1 MNKLKRILCAMLCV
15 CMISIPMAIPT
26 TVSAEDSI
34 SDLEQQLQQLEQEN
48 QKYQKILDDTKSDIA
63 EKEEYKSAL
72 VSKVQ
77 VLDEKIA
84 VTREKISSLNDDIKE
99 KQDAYDKGLSEVED
113 QFDALANRLRILYM
127 SGNATDLEIIF
138 GAKDFSDLIDKMELV
153 KSLANSDKELIS
165 EIQTKLDELSTK
177 KKSLEADKKD
187 LETQQASLKSDQD
200 EFNKLISD
208 NNDELLIVKKV
219 EDENKEES
227 TKNIYLT
234 QRAEILSK
242 QEERVKEDLNTQ
254 EQTIK
259 SEENISTDNTN
270 IEALKQEDIKDKVIE
285 NKVIENKVI
294 ENIDE
299 QRVENKLA
307 TEQKHEEPVQ
317 EIKDNDH
324 KDETILLE
332 PKTTLE
338 TKTLE
343 DVKTD
348 ENSEEVN
355 HEVSNI
361 DDFFDRFEKKVYS
374 NIDRNFDKTT
384 FKRGDFVNI
393 RVTILKDGSYEQLT
407 FLNGNSDYF
416 NKVKPQIEEIFPL
429 KIEENLKS
437 HFPRYYRMKIDF

>member
-1 MNKLKRILCAMLCV
+1 MKRRTKNFVEDILIIIGVLFILYLIYFFVFSKDNDLSFETATKETKVEMETKDSKVFVSENGFLSQIYEDIKNKLFA
-15 CMISIPMAIPT
+15 
-26 TVSAEDSI
+26 
-34 SDLEQQLQQLEQEN
+34 
-48 QKYQKILDDTKSDIA
+48 
-63 EKEEYKSAL
+63 
-72 VSKVQ
+72 
-77 VLDEKIA
+77 
-84 VTREKISSLNDDIKE
+84 
-99 KQDAYDKGLSEVED
+99 
-113 QFDALANRLRILYM
+113 
-127 SGNATDLEIIF
+127 
-138 GAKDFSDLIDKMELV
+138 
-153 KSLANSDKELIS
+153 
-165 EIQTKLDELSTK
+165 
-177 KKSLEADKKD
+177 
-187 LETQQASLKSDQD
+187 
-200 EFNKLISD
+200 D
-208 NNDELLIVKKV
+208 NNELLTIKKV
-219 EDENKEES
+219 EEENKEDN
-227 TKNIYLT
+227 TKNIYLS

-254 EQTIK
+254 QEQTTK
-259 SEENISTDNTN
+259 NEENISTENRN
-270 IEALKQEDIKDKVIE
+270 IEALKQEEIKDKVVE
-285 NKVIENKVI
+285 NVV
-294 ENIDE
+294 E

-307 TEQKHEEPVQ
+307 TEQKNEEPVQ
-317 EIKDNDH
+317 QIKDNDH

-348 ENSEEVN
+348 ENSEEAH

-384 FKRGDFVNI
+384 FKRGEFVNI

-407 FLNGNSDYF
+407 FLNGNNDYF

>member
-1 MNKLKRILCAMLCV
+1 MKRRTKNFVEDILIIIGVLFILYLIYFFVFSKDNDLSLETATKETKVEVETKDSKLFVSENGFLSKIYEDIKNKL
-15 CMISIPMAIPT
+15 
-26 TVSAEDSI
+26 
-34 SDLEQQLQQLEQEN
+34 
-48 QKYQKILDDTKSDIA
+48 
-63 EKEEYKSAL
+63 
-72 VSKVQ
+72 
-77 VLDEKIA
+77 
-84 VTREKISSLNDDIKE
+84 
-99 KQDAYDKGLSEVED
+99 
-113 QFDALANRLRILYM
+113 F
-127 SGNATDLEIIF
+127 
-138 GAKDFSDLIDKMELV
+138 
-153 KSLANSDKELIS
+153 
-165 EIQTKLDELSTK
+165 
-177 KKSLEADKKD
+177 
-187 LETQQASLKSDQD
+187 
-200 EFNKLISD
+200 SD

-270 IEALKQEDIKDKVIE
+270 IEALKQEDIKDKVVE
-285 NKVIENKVI
+285 NKVV

-307 TEQKHEEPVQ
+307 TEQKHEEPVEQ
-317 EIKDNDH
+317 IKVNEH

-348 ENSEEVN
+348 ENSEEVH

-384 FKRGDFVNI
+384 FKRGEFVNI

-437 HFPRYYRMKIDF
+437 HFPRYYRMKIAF

>member
-1 MNKLKRILCAMLCV
+1 MKRRTKNFVEDILIIIGVLFILYLIYFFVFSKDNDLSFETATKESKVEVETKDSKVFVSENGFLSQIYEDIKNKLFA
-15 CMISIPMAIPT
+15 
-26 TVSAEDSI
+26 
-34 SDLEQQLQQLEQEN
+34 
-48 QKYQKILDDTKSDIA
+48 
-63 EKEEYKSAL
+63 
-72 VSKVQ
+72 
-77 VLDEKIA
+77 
-84 VTREKISSLNDDIKE
+84 
-99 KQDAYDKGLSEVED
+99 
-113 QFDALANRLRILYM
+113 
-127 SGNATDLEIIF
+127 
-138 GAKDFSDLIDKMELV
+138 
-153 KSLANSDKELIS
+153 
-165 EIQTKLDELSTK
+165 
-177 KKSLEADKKD
+177 
-187 LETQQASLKSDQD
+187 
-200 EFNKLISD
+200 D
-208 NNDELLIVKKV
+208 NNDELLTIKKV
-219 EDENKEES
+219 EEENKEDN
-227 TKNIYLT
+227 TKNIYLS

-254 EQTIK
+254 QEQTTK
-259 SEENISTDNTN
+259 NEENISTENRN
-270 IEALKQEDIKDKVIE
+270 IEALKQEEIKDKVVE
-285 NKVIENKVI
+285 NVV
-294 ENIDE
+294 E

-307 TEQKHEEPVQ
+307 TEQKNEEPVQ
-317 EIKDNDH
+317 QIKDNDH

-348 ENSEEVN
+348 ENSEEAH

-361 DDFFDRFEKKVYS
+361 DDFFDKFEKKVYS

-384 FKRGDFVNI
+384 FKRGEFVNI

>member
-1 MNKLKRILCAMLCV
+1 MKRRTKNFVEDILIIIGVLFILYLIYFFVFSKDNDLSFETATKETKVEIETKDSKLFVSENGFLSKIYEDIKNKL
-15 CMISIPMAIPT
+15 
-26 TVSAEDSI
+26 
-34 SDLEQQLQQLEQEN
+34 
-48 QKYQKILDDTKSDIA
+48 
-63 EKEEYKSAL
+63 
-72 VSKVQ
+72 
-77 VLDEKIA
+77 
-84 VTREKISSLNDDIKE
+84 
-99 KQDAYDKGLSEVED
+99 
-113 QFDALANRLRILYM
+113 F
-127 SGNATDLEIIF
+127 
-138 GAKDFSDLIDKMELV
+138 
-153 KSLANSDKELIS
+153 
-165 EIQTKLDELSTK
+165 
-177 KKSLEADKKD
+177 
-187 LETQQASLKSDQD
+187 
-200 EFNKLISD
+200 SD

-270 IEALKQEDIKDKVIE
+270 IEALKQEDIKDKVVE
-285 NKVIENKVI
+285 NKVV

-307 TEQKHEEPVQ
+307 TEQKHEEPVEQ
-317 EIKDNDH
+317 IKDNDH

-348 ENSEEVN
+348 ENSEEVH

-384 FKRGDFVNI
+384 FKRGEFVNI

>member
-1 MNKLKRILCAMLCV
+1 MKRRTKNFVEDILIIIGVLFILYLIYFFVFSKDNDLSFETATKETKVEIETKDSKLFVSENGFLSKIYEDIKNKL
-15 CMISIPMAIPT
+15 
-26 TVSAEDSI
+26 
-34 SDLEQQLQQLEQEN
+34 
-48 QKYQKILDDTKSDIA
+48 
-63 EKEEYKSAL
+63 
-72 VSKVQ
+72 
-77 VLDEKIA
+77 
-84 VTREKISSLNDDIKE
+84 
-99 KQDAYDKGLSEVED
+99 
-113 QFDALANRLRILYM
+113 F
-127 SGNATDLEIIF
+127 
-138 GAKDFSDLIDKMELV
+138 
-153 KSLANSDKELIS
+153 
-165 EIQTKLDELSTK
+165 
-177 KKSLEADKKD
+177 
-187 LETQQASLKSDQD
+187 
-200 EFNKLISD
+200 SD

-242 QEERVKEDLNTQ
+242 QEERVKEDLNAQQ
-254 EQTIK
+254 EQTTK
-259 SEENISTDNTN
+259 NEENISTENRN
-270 IEALKQEDIKDKVIE
+270 IEALKQEEIKDKVVE
-285 NKVIENKVI
+285 NKVV

-299 QRVENKLA
+299 QRVENKFA
-307 TEQKHEEPVQ
+307 TEQKHEESVDQ
-317 EIKDNDH
+317 IKDNDH

-348 ENSEEVN
+348 ENSEEVH
-355 HEVSNI
+355 HETSNI

-384 FKRGDFVNI
+384 FKRGEFVNI

-437 HFPRYYRMKIDF
+437 HFPRYYRMKIAF

>member
-1 MNKLKRILCAMLCV
+1 MKRRTKNFVEDILIIIGVLFILYLIYFFVFSKDNDLSFETATKESKVEMETKDSKVFVSENGFLSQIYEDIKNKLFA
-15 CMISIPMAIPT
+15 
-26 TVSAEDSI
+26 
-34 SDLEQQLQQLEQEN
+34 
-48 QKYQKILDDTKSDIA
+48 
-63 EKEEYKSAL
+63 
-72 VSKVQ
+72 
-77 VLDEKIA
+77 
-84 VTREKISSLNDDIKE
+84 
-99 KQDAYDKGLSEVED
+99 
-113 QFDALANRLRILYM
+113 
-127 SGNATDLEIIF
+127 
-138 GAKDFSDLIDKMELV
+138 
-153 KSLANSDKELIS
+153 
-165 EIQTKLDELSTK
+165 
-177 KKSLEADKKD
+177 
-187 LETQQASLKSDQD
+187 
-200 EFNKLISD
+200 D
-208 NNDELLIVKKV
+208 NNELLTIKKV
-219 EDENKEES
+219 EEENKEDN
-227 TKNIYLT
+227 TKNIYLS

-254 EQTIK
+254 QEQTTK
-259 SEENISTDNTN
+259 NEENISTENRN
-270 IEALKQEDIKDKVIE
+270 IEALKQEEIKDKVVE
-285 NKVIENKVI
+285 NVV
-294 ENIDE
+294 E

-307 TEQKHEEPVQ
+307 TEQKNEEPVQ
-317 EIKDNDH
+317 QIKDNDH

-348 ENSEEVN
+348 ENSEEAH

-384 FKRGDFVNI
+384 FKRGEFVNI

>member
-1 MNKLKRILCAMLCV
+1 MKRRTKNFVEDILIVIGVFFILYLIYFFVFSKDNDLSFETATKETKVEVETKDSKLFVSENGFLSQIYEDIKNKLFA
-15 CMISIPMAIPT
+15 
-26 TVSAEDSI
+26 
-34 SDLEQQLQQLEQEN
+34 
-48 QKYQKILDDTKSDIA
+48 
-63 EKEEYKSAL
+63 
-72 VSKVQ
+72 
-77 VLDEKIA
+77 
-84 VTREKISSLNDDIKE
+84 
-99 KQDAYDKGLSEVED
+99 
-113 QFDALANRLRILYM
+113 
-127 SGNATDLEIIF
+127 
-138 GAKDFSDLIDKMELV
+138 
-153 KSLANSDKELIS
+153 
-165 EIQTKLDELSTK
+165 
-177 KKSLEADKKD
+177 
-187 LETQQASLKSDQD
+187 
-200 EFNKLISD
+200 D
-208 NNDELLIVKKV
+208 NNDELLTIKKV
-219 EDENKEES
+219 EDENKEDN
-227 TKNIYLT
+227 TKNIYLS

-270 IEALKQEDIKDKVIE
+270 IEALKQEDIKDKVVE
-285 NKVIENKVI
+285 NKVV

-348 ENSEEVN
+348 ENSEEVH

-384 FKRGDFVNI
+384 FKRGEFVNI

>member
-1 MNKLKRILCAMLCV
+1 MKRRTKNFVEDILIIIGVLFILYLIYFFVFSKDNDLSFETATKETKVEIEAKDSKVFVSENGFLSQIYEDIKNKLFA
-15 CMISIPMAIPT
+15 
-26 TVSAEDSI
+26 
-34 SDLEQQLQQLEQEN
+34 
-48 QKYQKILDDTKSDIA
+48 
-63 EKEEYKSAL
+63 
-72 VSKVQ
+72 
-77 VLDEKIA
+77 
-84 VTREKISSLNDDIKE
+84 
-99 KQDAYDKGLSEVED
+99 
-113 QFDALANRLRILYM
+113 
-127 SGNATDLEIIF
+127 
-138 GAKDFSDLIDKMELV
+138 
-153 KSLANSDKELIS
+153 
-165 EIQTKLDELSTK
+165 
-177 KKSLEADKKD
+177 
-187 LETQQASLKSDQD
+187 
-200 EFNKLISD
+200 D
-208 NNDELLIVKKV
+208 NNDELLTIKKV
-219 EDENKEES
+219 EEENKEDN
-227 TKNIYLT
+227 TKNIYLS

-254 EQTIK
+254 QEQTTK
-259 SEENISTDNTN
+259 NEENISTENRN
-270 IEALKQEDIKDKVIE
+270 IEALKQEEIKDKVVE
-285 NKVIENKVI
+285 NVV
-294 ENIDE
+294 E
-299 QRVENKLA
+299 QRVENRLA
-307 TEQKHEEPVQ
+307 TEQKNEEPVQ
-317 EIKDNDH
+317 QIKDNDH

-348 ENSEEVN
+348 ENSEEVH

-384 FKRGDFVNI
+384 FKRGEFVNI

>member
-1 MNKLKRILCAMLCV
+1 MKRRTKNFVEDILIIIGVLFILYLIYFFVFSKDNDLSFETATKETKVEMETKDSKLFVSENGFLSQIYEDIKNKLFA
-15 CMISIPMAIPT
+15 
-26 TVSAEDSI
+26 
-34 SDLEQQLQQLEQEN
+34 
-48 QKYQKILDDTKSDIA
+48 
-63 EKEEYKSAL
+63 
-72 VSKVQ
+72 
-77 VLDEKIA
+77 
-84 VTREKISSLNDDIKE
+84 
-99 KQDAYDKGLSEVED
+99 
-113 QFDALANRLRILYM
+113 
-127 SGNATDLEIIF
+127 
-138 GAKDFSDLIDKMELV
+138 
-153 KSLANSDKELIS
+153 
-165 EIQTKLDELSTK
+165 
-177 KKSLEADKKD
+177 
-187 LETQQASLKSDQD
+187 
-200 EFNKLISD
+200 D
-208 NNDELLIVKKV
+208 NNELLTIKKV
-219 EDENKEES
+219 EEENKEDN
-227 TKNIYLT
+227 TKNIYLS

-254 EQTIK
+254 QEQTTK
-259 SEENISTDNTN
+259 NEENISTENRN
-270 IEALKQEDIKDKVIE
+270 IEALKQEEIKDKVVE
-285 NKVIENKVI
+285 NVV
-294 ENIDE
+294 E

-307 TEQKHEEPVQ
+307 TEQKNEEPVQ
-317 EIKDNDH
+317 QIKDNDH

-348 ENSEEVN
+348 ENIEEAH

-384 FKRGDFVNI
+384 FKRGEFVNI

>member
-1 MNKLKRILCAMLCV
+1 MKRRTKNFVEDILIIIGVLFILYLIYFFVFSKDNDLSFETVTKETKVEVETKDSKVFVSENGFLSQIYEDIKNKL
-15 CMISIPMAIPT
+15 
-26 TVSAEDSI
+26 
-34 SDLEQQLQQLEQEN
+34 
-48 QKYQKILDDTKSDIA
+48 
-63 EKEEYKSAL
+63 
-72 VSKVQ
+72 
-77 VLDEKIA
+77 
-84 VTREKISSLNDDIKE
+84 
-99 KQDAYDKGLSEVED
+99 
-113 QFDALANRLRILYM
+113 
-127 SGNATDLEIIF
+127 F
-138 GAKDFSDLIDKMELV
+138 GD
-153 KSLANSDKELIS
+153 N
-165 EIQTKLDELSTK
+165 
-177 KKSLEADKKD
+177 
-187 LETQQASLKSDQD
+187 
-200 EFNKLISD
+200 
-208 NNDELLIVKKV
+208 NNDELLTIKKV
-219 EDENKEES
+219 EEENKEDN
-227 TKNIYLT
+227 TKNIYLS

-242 QEERVKEDLNTQ
+242 QEERVKEDLTTQQ
-254 EQTIK
+254 EQTTK
-259 SEENISTDNTN
+259 NEENISTENRN
-270 IEALKQEDIKDKVIE
+270 IEALKQEEIKDKVVE
-285 NKVIENKVI
+285 NVV
-294 ENIDE
+294 E

-307 TEQKHEEPVQ
+307 TEQKHEESVDQ
-317 EIKDNDH
+317 IKDNDH

-384 FKRGDFVNI
+384 FKRGEFVNI

>member
-1 MNKLKRILCAMLCV
+1 MKRRTKNFVEDILIIIGVLFILYLIYFFVFSKDNDLSFETATKETKVEMETKDSKVFVSENGFLSQIYEDIKNKLFA
-15 CMISIPMAIPT
+15 
-26 TVSAEDSI
+26 
-34 SDLEQQLQQLEQEN
+34 
-48 QKYQKILDDTKSDIA
+48 
-63 EKEEYKSAL
+63 
-72 VSKVQ
+72 
-77 VLDEKIA
+77 
-84 VTREKISSLNDDIKE
+84 
-99 KQDAYDKGLSEVED
+99 
-113 QFDALANRLRILYM
+113 
-127 SGNATDLEIIF
+127 
-138 GAKDFSDLIDKMELV
+138 
-153 KSLANSDKELIS
+153 
-165 EIQTKLDELSTK
+165 
-177 KKSLEADKKD
+177 
-187 LETQQASLKSDQD
+187 
-200 EFNKLISD
+200 D
-208 NNDELLIVKKV
+208 NNELLTIKKV
-219 EDENKEES
+219 EEENKEDN
-227 TKNIYLT
+227 TKNIYLS

-254 EQTIK
+254 QEQTTK
-259 SEENISTDNTN
+259 NEENISTENRN
-270 IEALKQEDIKDKVIE
+270 IEALKQEEIKDKV
-285 NKVIENKVI
+285 
-294 ENIDE
+294 
-299 QRVENKLA
+299 VENKLA
-307 TEQKHEEPVQ
+307 TEQKNEEPVQ
-317 EIKDNDH
+317 QIKDNDH

-348 ENSEEVN
+348 ENSEEVH

-384 FKRGDFVNI
+384 FKRGEFVNI

>member
-1 MNKLKRILCAMLCV
+1 MKRRTKNFVEDILIIIGVLFILYLIYFFVFSKDNDLSFETVTKETKVEMETKDSKVFVSENGFLSQIYEDIKNKLFA
-15 CMISIPMAIPT
+15 
-26 TVSAEDSI
+26 
-34 SDLEQQLQQLEQEN
+34 
-48 QKYQKILDDTKSDIA
+48 
-63 EKEEYKSAL
+63 
-72 VSKVQ
+72 
-77 VLDEKIA
+77 
-84 VTREKISSLNDDIKE
+84 
-99 KQDAYDKGLSEVED
+99 
-113 QFDALANRLRILYM
+113 
-127 SGNATDLEIIF
+127 
-138 GAKDFSDLIDKMELV
+138 
-153 KSLANSDKELIS
+153 
-165 EIQTKLDELSTK
+165 
-177 KKSLEADKKD
+177 
-187 LETQQASLKSDQD
+187 
-200 EFNKLISD
+200 D
-208 NNDELLIVKKV
+208 NNELLTIKKV
-219 EDENKEES
+219 EEENKEDN
-227 TKNIYLT
+227 TKNIYLS

-242 QEERVKEDLNTQ
+242 QEERVKEDLTTQQ
-254 EQTIK
+254 EQTTK
-259 SEENISTDNTN
+259 NEENISTENRN
-270 IEALKQEDIKDKVIE
+270 IEALKQEEIKDKVVE
-285 NKVIENKVI
+285 NVV
-294 ENIDE
+294 E

-348 ENSEEVN
+348 ENSEEVH

-361 DDFFDRFEKKVYS
+361 DDFFDKFEKKVYS

-384 FKRGDFVNI
+384 FKRGEFVNI

>member
-1 MNKLKRILCAMLCV
+1 MKRRTKNFVEDILIIIGVLFILYLIYFFVFSKDNDLSFETATKESKVEMETKDSKVFVSENGFLSQIYEDIKNKLFA
-15 CMISIPMAIPT
+15 
-26 TVSAEDSI
+26 
-34 SDLEQQLQQLEQEN
+34 
-48 QKYQKILDDTKSDIA
+48 
-63 EKEEYKSAL
+63 
-72 VSKVQ
+72 
-77 VLDEKIA
+77 
-84 VTREKISSLNDDIKE
+84 
-99 KQDAYDKGLSEVED
+99 
-113 QFDALANRLRILYM
+113 
-127 SGNATDLEIIF
+127 
-138 GAKDFSDLIDKMELV
+138 
-153 KSLANSDKELIS
+153 
-165 EIQTKLDELSTK
+165 
-177 KKSLEADKKD
+177 
-187 LETQQASLKSDQD
+187 
-200 EFNKLISD
+200 D
-208 NNDELLIVKKV
+208 NNELLTIKKV
-219 EDENKEES
+219 EEENKEDN
-227 TKNIYLT
+227 TKNIYLS

-242 QEERVKEDLNTQ
+242 QEERVKEDLTTQQ
-254 EQTIK
+254 EQTTK
-259 SEENISTDNTN
+259 NEENISTENRN
-270 IEALKQEDIKDKVIE
+270 IEALKQEEIKDKVVE
-285 NKVIENKVI
+285 NVV
-294 ENIDE
+294 E

-307 TEQKHEEPVQ
+307 TEQKNEEPVQ
-317 EIKDNDH
+317 QIKDNDH

-348 ENSEEVN
+348 ENSEEAH

-384 FKRGDFVNI
+384 FKRGEFVNI

>member
-1 MNKLKRILCAMLCV
+1 MKRRTKNFVEDILIVIGVFFILYLIYFFVFSKDNDLSFETATKETKVEVETKDSKLFVSENGFLSKIYEDIKNKL
-15 CMISIPMAIPT
+15 
-26 TVSAEDSI
+26 
-34 SDLEQQLQQLEQEN
+34 
-48 QKYQKILDDTKSDIA
+48 
-63 EKEEYKSAL
+63 
-72 VSKVQ
+72 
-77 VLDEKIA
+77 
-84 VTREKISSLNDDIKE
+84 
-99 KQDAYDKGLSEVED
+99 
-113 QFDALANRLRILYM
+113 F
-127 SGNATDLEIIF
+127 
-138 GAKDFSDLIDKMELV
+138 
-153 KSLANSDKELIS
+153 
-165 EIQTKLDELSTK
+165 
-177 KKSLEADKKD
+177 
-187 LETQQASLKSDQD
+187 
-200 EFNKLISD
+200 SD

-254 EQTIK
+254 EQSSK
-259 SEENISTDNTN
+259 NEENISTENRN
-270 IEALKQEDIKDKVIE
+270 IEALKQEEIKDKVVE
-285 NKVIENKVI
+285 NVV
-294 ENIDE
+294 E

-307 TEQKHEEPVQ
+307 TEQKHEEPVDQ
-317 EIKDNDH
+317 IKVNEH

-348 ENSEEVN
+348 ENSEEVH

-361 DDFFDRFEKKVYS
+361 DDFFDKFEKKVYS

-384 FKRGDFVNI
+384 FKRGEFVNI

>member
-1 MNKLKRILCAMLCV
+1 MKRRTKNFVEDILIIIGVLFILYLIYFFVFSKDNDLSFETAKKESKVEVETKDSKVFVSENGFLSQIYEDIKNKLFA
-15 CMISIPMAIPT
+15 
-26 TVSAEDSI
+26 
-34 SDLEQQLQQLEQEN
+34 
-48 QKYQKILDDTKSDIA
+48 
-63 EKEEYKSAL
+63 
-72 VSKVQ
+72 
-77 VLDEKIA
+77 
-84 VTREKISSLNDDIKE
+84 
-99 KQDAYDKGLSEVED
+99 
-113 QFDALANRLRILYM
+113 
-127 SGNATDLEIIF
+127 
-138 GAKDFSDLIDKMELV
+138 
-153 KSLANSDKELIS
+153 
-165 EIQTKLDELSTK
+165 
-177 KKSLEADKKD
+177 
-187 LETQQASLKSDQD
+187 
-200 EFNKLISD
+200 D
-208 NNDELLIVKKV
+208 NNELLTIKKV
-219 EDENKEES
+219 EEENKEDN
-227 TKNIYLT
+227 TKNIYLS

-242 QEERVKEDLNTQ
+242 QEERVKEDLTNQQ
-254 EQTIK
+254 EQTTK
-259 SEENISTDNTN
+259 NEENISTENRN
-270 IEALKQEDIKDKVIE
+270 IEALKQEEIKDKVVE
-285 NKVIENKVI
+285 NVV
-294 ENIDE
+294 E

-307 TEQKHEEPVQ
+307 TEQKNEEPVQ
-317 EIKDNDH
+317 QIKDNDH

-348 ENSEEVN
+348 ENSEEAH

-384 FKRGDFVNI
+384 FKRGEFVNI

>member
-1 MNKLKRILCAMLCV
+1 MKRRTKNFVEDILIIIGVFFILYLIYFFVFSKDNDLSLETATKETKVEVETKDSKLFVSENGFLSKIYEDIKNKL
-15 CMISIPMAIPT
+15 
-26 TVSAEDSI
+26 
-34 SDLEQQLQQLEQEN
+34 
-48 QKYQKILDDTKSDIA
+48 
-63 EKEEYKSAL
+63 
-72 VSKVQ
+72 
-77 VLDEKIA
+77 
-84 VTREKISSLNDDIKE
+84 
-99 KQDAYDKGLSEVED
+99 
-113 QFDALANRLRILYM
+113 F
-127 SGNATDLEIIF
+127 
-138 GAKDFSDLIDKMELV
+138 
-153 KSLANSDKELIS
+153 
-165 EIQTKLDELSTK
+165 
-177 KKSLEADKKD
+177 
-187 LETQQASLKSDQD
+187 
-200 EFNKLISD
+200 SD

-270 IEALKQEDIKDKVIE
+270 IEALKQEDIKDKVVE
-285 NKVIENKVI
+285 NKVV

-437 HFPRYYRMKIDF
+437 HFPRYYRMKIAF

>member
-1 MNKLKRILCAMLCV
+1 MKRRTKNFVEDILIIIGVLFILYLIYFFVFSKDNDLSLETATKETKVEIETKDSKLFVSENGFLSKIYEDIKNKL
-15 CMISIPMAIPT
+15 
-26 TVSAEDSI
+26 
-34 SDLEQQLQQLEQEN
+34 
-48 QKYQKILDDTKSDIA
+48 
-63 EKEEYKSAL
+63 
-72 VSKVQ
+72 
-77 VLDEKIA
+77 
-84 VTREKISSLNDDIKE
+84 
-99 KQDAYDKGLSEVED
+99 
-113 QFDALANRLRILYM
+113 F
-127 SGNATDLEIIF
+127 
-138 GAKDFSDLIDKMELV
+138 
-153 KSLANSDKELIS
+153 
-165 EIQTKLDELSTK
+165 
-177 KKSLEADKKD
+177 
-187 LETQQASLKSDQD
+187 
-200 EFNKLISD
+200 SD

-270 IEALKQEDIKDKVIE
+270 IEALKQEDVKDKVVE
-285 NKVIENKVI
+285 NKVV

-307 TEQKHEEPVQ
+307 TEQKHEESVDQ
-317 EIKDNDH
+317 IKDNDH

-384 FKRGDFVNI
+384 FKRGEFVNI

-437 HFPRYYRMKIDF
+437 HFPRYYRMKIEF

>member
-1 MNKLKRILCAMLCV
+1 MKRRTKNFVEDILIIIGVLFILYLIYFFVFSKDNDLSFETATKESKVEMETKDSKVFVSENGFLSQIYEDIKNKLFA
-15 CMISIPMAIPT
+15 
-26 TVSAEDSI
+26 
-34 SDLEQQLQQLEQEN
+34 
-48 QKYQKILDDTKSDIA
+48 
-63 EKEEYKSAL
+63 
-72 VSKVQ
+72 
-77 VLDEKIA
+77 
-84 VTREKISSLNDDIKE
+84 
-99 KQDAYDKGLSEVED
+99 
-113 QFDALANRLRILYM
+113 
-127 SGNATDLEIIF
+127 
-138 GAKDFSDLIDKMELV
+138 
-153 KSLANSDKELIS
+153 
-165 EIQTKLDELSTK
+165 
-177 KKSLEADKKD
+177 
-187 LETQQASLKSDQD
+187 
-200 EFNKLISD
+200 D
-208 NNDELLIVKKV
+208 NNDELLTIKKV
-219 EDENKEES
+219 EEENKEDN
-227 TKNIYLT
+227 TKNIYLS

-254 EQTIK
+254 QEQTTK
-259 SEENISTDNTN
+259 NEENISTENRN
-270 IEALKQEDIKDKVIE
+270 IEALKQEEIKDKVVE
-285 NKVIENKVI
+285 NVV
-294 ENIDE
+294 E

-307 TEQKHEEPVQ
+307 TEQKNEEPVQ
-317 EIKDNDH
+317 QIKDNDH

-348 ENSEEVN
+348 ENSEEAH

-384 FKRGDFVNI
+384 FKRGEFVNI

>member
-1 MNKLKRILCAMLCV
+1 MKRRTKNFVEDILIIIGVLFILYLIYFFVFSKDNDLSFETVTKETKVEMETKDSKVFVSENGFLSQIYEDIKNKLFA
-15 CMISIPMAIPT
+15 
-26 TVSAEDSI
+26 
-34 SDLEQQLQQLEQEN
+34 
-48 QKYQKILDDTKSDIA
+48 
-63 EKEEYKSAL
+63 
-72 VSKVQ
+72 
-77 VLDEKIA
+77 
-84 VTREKISSLNDDIKE
+84 
-99 KQDAYDKGLSEVED
+99 
-113 QFDALANRLRILYM
+113 
-127 SGNATDLEIIF
+127 
-138 GAKDFSDLIDKMELV
+138 
-153 KSLANSDKELIS
+153 
-165 EIQTKLDELSTK
+165 
-177 KKSLEADKKD
+177 
-187 LETQQASLKSDQD
+187 
-200 EFNKLISD
+200 D
-208 NNDELLIVKKV
+208 NNELLTIKKV
-219 EDENKEES
+219 EEENKEDN
-227 TKNIYLT
+227 TKNIYLS

-254 EQTIK
+254 QEQTTK
-259 SEENISTDNTN
+259 NEENISTENRN
-270 IEALKQEDIKDKVIE
+270 IEALKQEEIKDKVVE
-285 NKVIENKVI
+285 NVV
-294 ENIDE
+294 E

-307 TEQKHEEPVQ
+307 TEQKNEEPVQ
-317 EIKDNDH
+317 QIKDNDH

-348 ENSEEVN
+348 ENSEEAH

-384 FKRGDFVNI
+384 FKRGEFVNI

>member
-1 MNKLKRILCAMLCV
+1 MKRRTKNFVEDILIIIGVLFILYLIYFFVFSKDNDLSFETVTKESKVEMETKDSKVFVSENGFLSQIYEDIKNKLFA
-15 CMISIPMAIPT
+15 
-26 TVSAEDSI
+26 
-34 SDLEQQLQQLEQEN
+34 
-48 QKYQKILDDTKSDIA
+48 
-63 EKEEYKSAL
+63 
-72 VSKVQ
+72 
-77 VLDEKIA
+77 
-84 VTREKISSLNDDIKE
+84 
-99 KQDAYDKGLSEVED
+99 
-113 QFDALANRLRILYM
+113 
-127 SGNATDLEIIF
+127 
-138 GAKDFSDLIDKMELV
+138 
-153 KSLANSDKELIS
+153 
-165 EIQTKLDELSTK
+165 
-177 KKSLEADKKD
+177 
-187 LETQQASLKSDQD
+187 
-200 EFNKLISD
+200 D
-208 NNDELLIVKKV
+208 NNELLTIKKV
-219 EDENKEES
+219 EEENKEDN
-227 TKNIYLT
+227 TKNIYLS

-254 EQTIK
+254 QEQTTK
-259 SEENISTDNTN
+259 NEENISTENRN
-270 IEALKQEDIKDKVIE
+270 IEALKQQEIKDKVVE
-285 NKVIENKVI
+285 NVV
-294 ENIDE
+294 E

-307 TEQKHEEPVQ
+307 TEQKNEEPVQ
-317 EIKDNDH
+317 QIKDNDH

-348 ENSEEVN
+348 ENSEEVH

-384 FKRGDFVNI
+384 FKRGEFVNI

>member
-1 MNKLKRILCAMLCV
+1 MKRRTKNFVEDILIIIGVLFILYLIYFVAVSKDNDLSFETATKESKVEMETKDSKVFVSENGFLSQIYEDIKNKLFA
-15 CMISIPMAIPT
+15 
-26 TVSAEDSI
+26 
-34 SDLEQQLQQLEQEN
+34 
-48 QKYQKILDDTKSDIA
+48 
-63 EKEEYKSAL
+63 
-72 VSKVQ
+72 
-77 VLDEKIA
+77 
-84 VTREKISSLNDDIKE
+84 
-99 KQDAYDKGLSEVED
+99 
-113 QFDALANRLRILYM
+113 
-127 SGNATDLEIIF
+127 
-138 GAKDFSDLIDKMELV
+138 
-153 KSLANSDKELIS
+153 
-165 EIQTKLDELSTK
+165 
-177 KKSLEADKKD
+177 
-187 LETQQASLKSDQD
+187 
-200 EFNKLISD
+200 D
-208 NNDELLIVKKV
+208 NNELLTIKKV
-219 EDENKEES
+219 EEENKEDN
-227 TKNIYLT
+227 TKNIYLS

-254 EQTIK
+254 QEQTTK
-259 SEENISTDNTN
+259 NEENISTENRN
-270 IEALKQEDIKDKVIE
+270 IEALKQEDIKDKVVE
-285 NKVIENKVI
+285 NVV
-294 ENIDE
+294 E

-307 TEQKHEEPVQ
+307 TEQKNEEPVQ
-317 EIKDNDH
+317 QNKDSDH

-348 ENSEEVN
+348 ENSEEVH

-384 FKRGDFVNI
+384 FKRGEFVNI

>member
-1 MNKLKRILCAMLCV
+1 MKRRTKNFVEDILIIIGVLFILYLIYFFVFSKDNDLSFETATKESKVEMETKDSKVFVSENGFLSQIYEDIKNKLFA
-15 CMISIPMAIPT
+15 
-26 TVSAEDSI
+26 
-34 SDLEQQLQQLEQEN
+34 
-48 QKYQKILDDTKSDIA
+48 
-63 EKEEYKSAL
+63 
-72 VSKVQ
+72 
-77 VLDEKIA
+77 
-84 VTREKISSLNDDIKE
+84 
-99 KQDAYDKGLSEVED
+99 
-113 QFDALANRLRILYM
+113 
-127 SGNATDLEIIF
+127 
-138 GAKDFSDLIDKMELV
+138 
-153 KSLANSDKELIS
+153 
-165 EIQTKLDELSTK
+165 
-177 KKSLEADKKD
+177 
-187 LETQQASLKSDQD
+187 
-200 EFNKLISD
+200 D
-208 NNDELLIVKKV
+208 NNELLTIKKV
-219 EDENKEES
+219 EEENKEDN
-227 TKNIYLT
+227 TKNIYLS

-242 QEERVKEDLNTQ
+242 QEERVKEDLNAQQ
-254 EQTIK
+254 EQTTK
-259 SEENISTDNTN
+259 NEENISTENRN
-270 IEALKQEDIKDKVIE
+270 IEALKQEEIKDKVVE
-285 NKVIENKVI
+285 NVV
-294 ENIDE
+294 E

-307 TEQKHEEPVQ
+307 TEQKNEEPVQ
-317 EIKDNDH
+317 QIKDNDH

-348 ENSEEVN
+348 ENSEEVH

-384 FKRGDFVNI
+384 FKRGEFVNI

>member
-1 MNKLKRILCAMLCV
+1 MKRRTKNFVEDILIVIGVFFILYLIYFFVFSKDNDLSLETATKETKVEVETKDSKLFVSENGFLSQIYEDIKNKL
-15 CMISIPMAIPT
+15 
-26 TVSAEDSI
+26 
-34 SDLEQQLQQLEQEN
+34 
-48 QKYQKILDDTKSDIA
+48 
-63 EKEEYKSAL
+63 
-72 VSKVQ
+72 
-77 VLDEKIA
+77 
-84 VTREKISSLNDDIKE
+84 
-99 KQDAYDKGLSEVED
+99 
-113 QFDALANRLRILYM
+113 F
-127 SGNATDLEIIF
+127 
-138 GAKDFSDLIDKMELV
+138 
-153 KSLANSDKELIS
+153 
-165 EIQTKLDELSTK
+165 
-177 KKSLEADKKD
+177 
-187 LETQQASLKSDQD
+187 
-200 EFNKLISD
+200 SD

-270 IEALKQEDIKDKVIE
+270 IEALKQEDIKDKVVE
-285 NKVIENKVI
+285 NKVV

-348 ENSEEVN
+348 ENSEEVH

-384 FKRGDFVNI
+384 FKRGEFVNI

>member
-1 MNKLKRILCAMLCV
+1 MKRRTKNFVEDILIIIGVLFILYLIYFFVFSKDNDLSFETATKESKVEMETKDSKVFVSENGFLSQIYEDIKNKLFA
-15 CMISIPMAIPT
+15 
-26 TVSAEDSI
+26 
-34 SDLEQQLQQLEQEN
+34 
-48 QKYQKILDDTKSDIA
+48 
-63 EKEEYKSAL
+63 
-72 VSKVQ
+72 
-77 VLDEKIA
+77 
-84 VTREKISSLNDDIKE
+84 
-99 KQDAYDKGLSEVED
+99 
-113 QFDALANRLRILYM
+113 
-127 SGNATDLEIIF
+127 
-138 GAKDFSDLIDKMELV
+138 
-153 KSLANSDKELIS
+153 
-165 EIQTKLDELSTK
+165 
-177 KKSLEADKKD
+177 
-187 LETQQASLKSDQD
+187 
-200 EFNKLISD
+200 D
-208 NNDELLIVKKV
+208 NNDELLTIKKV
-219 EDENKEES
+219 EEENKEDN
-227 TKNIYLT
+227 TKNIYLS

-242 QEERVKEDLNTQ
+242 QEERVKEDLTTQQ
-254 EQTIK
+254 EQTTK
-259 SEENISTDNTN
+259 NEENISTENRN
-270 IEALKQEDIKDKVIE
+270 IEALKQEEIKDKVVE
-285 NKVIENKVI
+285 NVV
-294 ENIDE
+294 E

-307 TEQKHEEPVQ
+307 IEQKNEEPVQ
-317 EIKDNDH
+317 QIKDNDH

-348 ENSEEVN
+348 ENSEEVH

-384 FKRGDFVNI
+384 FKRGEFVNI

>member
-1 MNKLKRILCAMLCV
+1 MKRRTKNFVEDILIIIGVLFILYLIYFFVFSKDNDLSFETVTKETKVEMETKDSKVFVSENGFLSQIYEDIKNKLFA
-15 CMISIPMAIPT
+15 
-26 TVSAEDSI
+26 
-34 SDLEQQLQQLEQEN
+34 
-48 QKYQKILDDTKSDIA
+48 
-63 EKEEYKSAL
+63 
-72 VSKVQ
+72 
-77 VLDEKIA
+77 
-84 VTREKISSLNDDIKE
+84 
-99 KQDAYDKGLSEVED
+99 
-113 QFDALANRLRILYM
+113 
-127 SGNATDLEIIF
+127 
-138 GAKDFSDLIDKMELV
+138 
-153 KSLANSDKELIS
+153 
-165 EIQTKLDELSTK
+165 
-177 KKSLEADKKD
+177 
-187 LETQQASLKSDQD
+187 
-200 EFNKLISD
+200 D
-208 NNDELLIVKKV
+208 NNELLTIKKV
-219 EDENKEES
+219 EEENKEDN
-227 TKNIYLT
+227 TKNIYLS

-254 EQTIK
+254 QEQTAK
-259 SEENISTDNTN
+259 NEENISTENRN
-270 IEALKQEDIKDKVIE
+270 IEALKQEEIKDKVIE
-285 NKVIENKVI
+285 NVV
-294 ENIDE
+294 E

-307 TEQKHEEPVQ
+307 TEQKNEEPAQ
-317 EIKDNDH
+317 QIKDNDH

-348 ENSEEVN
+348 ENSEEVH

-384 FKRGDFVNI
+384 FKRGEFVNI

>member
-1 MNKLKRILCAMLCV
+1 MKRRTKNFVEDILIIIGVLFILYLIYFFVFSKDNDLSFETATKESKVEMETKDSKVFVSENGFLSQIYEDIKNKLFA
-15 CMISIPMAIPT
+15 
-26 TVSAEDSI
+26 
-34 SDLEQQLQQLEQEN
+34 
-48 QKYQKILDDTKSDIA
+48 
-63 EKEEYKSAL
+63 
-72 VSKVQ
+72 
-77 VLDEKIA
+77 
-84 VTREKISSLNDDIKE
+84 
-99 KQDAYDKGLSEVED
+99 
-113 QFDALANRLRILYM
+113 
-127 SGNATDLEIIF
+127 
-138 GAKDFSDLIDKMELV
+138 
-153 KSLANSDKELIS
+153 
-165 EIQTKLDELSTK
+165 
-177 KKSLEADKKD
+177 
-187 LETQQASLKSDQD
+187 
-200 EFNKLISD
+200 D
-208 NNDELLIVKKV
+208 NNELLTIKKV
-219 EDENKEES
+219 EEENKEDN
-227 TKNIYLT
+227 TKNIYLS

-254 EQTIK
+254 QEQTTK
-259 SEENISTDNTN
+259 NEENISTENRN
-270 IEALKQEDIKDKVIE
+270 IEALKQEEIKDKVAE
-285 NKVIENKVI
+285 NVV
-294 ENIDE
+294 E

-307 TEQKHEEPVQ
+307 TEQKNEEPVQ
-317 EIKDNDH
+317 QIKDNDH

-348 ENSEEVN
+348 ENSEEAH

-384 FKRGDFVNI
+384 FKRGEFVNI

>member
-1 MNKLKRILCAMLCV
+1 MKRRTKNFVEDILIIIGVLFILYLIYFFVFSKDNDLSLETATKETKVEVETKDSKLFVSENGFLSKIYEDIKNKL
-15 CMISIPMAIPT
+15 
-26 TVSAEDSI
+26 
-34 SDLEQQLQQLEQEN
+34 
-48 QKYQKILDDTKSDIA
+48 
-63 EKEEYKSAL
+63 
-72 VSKVQ
+72 
-77 VLDEKIA
+77 
-84 VTREKISSLNDDIKE
+84 
-99 KQDAYDKGLSEVED
+99 
-113 QFDALANRLRILYM
+113 F
-127 SGNATDLEIIF
+127 
-138 GAKDFSDLIDKMELV
+138 
-153 KSLANSDKELIS
+153 
-165 EIQTKLDELSTK
+165 
-177 KKSLEADKKD
+177 
-187 LETQQASLKSDQD
+187 
-200 EFNKLISD
+200 SD

-270 IEALKQEDIKDKVIE
+270 IEALKQEDVKDKVVE
-285 NKVIENKVI
+285 NKVV

-307 TEQKHEEPVQ
+307 TEQKNEEPVQ
-317 EIKDNDH
+317 QIKDNDH

-384 FKRGDFVNI
+384 FKRGEFVNI

>member
-1 MNKLKRILCAMLCV
+1 MKRRTKNFVEDILIIIGVLFILYLIYFFVFSKDNDLSFETATKETKVEIETKDSKLFVSENGFLSKIYEDIKNKL
-15 CMISIPMAIPT
+15 
-26 TVSAEDSI
+26 
-34 SDLEQQLQQLEQEN
+34 
-48 QKYQKILDDTKSDIA
+48 
-63 EKEEYKSAL
+63 
-72 VSKVQ
+72 
-77 VLDEKIA
+77 
-84 VTREKISSLNDDIKE
+84 
-99 KQDAYDKGLSEVED
+99 
-113 QFDALANRLRILYM
+113 F
-127 SGNATDLEIIF
+127 
-138 GAKDFSDLIDKMELV
+138 
-153 KSLANSDKELIS
+153 
-165 EIQTKLDELSTK
+165 
-177 KKSLEADKKD
+177 
-187 LETQQASLKSDQD
+187 
-200 EFNKLISD
+200 SD

-270 IEALKQEDIKDKVIE
+270 IEALKQEDIKDKVVE
-285 NKVIENKVI
+285 NKVV

-384 FKRGDFVNI
+384 FKRGEFVNI

-429 KIEENLKS
+429 KIEENLKT
-437 HFPRYYRMKIDF
+437 HFPRYYRMKIAF

>member
-1 MNKLKRILCAMLCV
+1 MKRRTKNFVEDILIIIGVLFILYLIYFFVFSKDNDLSFETATKGTKVEMETKDSKVFVSENGFLSQIYEDIKNKLFA
-15 CMISIPMAIPT
+15 
-26 TVSAEDSI
+26 
-34 SDLEQQLQQLEQEN
+34 
-48 QKYQKILDDTKSDIA
+48 
-63 EKEEYKSAL
+63 
-72 VSKVQ
+72 
-77 VLDEKIA
+77 
-84 VTREKISSLNDDIKE
+84 
-99 KQDAYDKGLSEVED
+99 
-113 QFDALANRLRILYM
+113 
-127 SGNATDLEIIF
+127 
-138 GAKDFSDLIDKMELV
+138 
-153 KSLANSDKELIS
+153 
-165 EIQTKLDELSTK
+165 
-177 KKSLEADKKD
+177 
-187 LETQQASLKSDQD
+187 
-200 EFNKLISD
+200 D
-208 NNDELLIVKKV
+208 NNDELLTIKKV
-219 EDENKEES
+219 EEENKEDN
-227 TKNIYLT
+227 TKNIYLS

-254 EQTIK
+254 QEQTTK
-259 SEENISTDNTN
+259 NEENISTENRN
-270 IEALKQEDIKDKVIE
+270 IEALKQEEIKDKVVE
-285 NKVIENKVI
+285 NVV
-294 ENIDE
+294 E

-307 TEQKHEEPVQ
+307 TEQKNEEPVQ
-317 EIKDNDH
+317 QIKDNDH

-348 ENSEEVN
+348 ENSEEVH

-384 FKRGDFVNI
+384 FKRGEFVNI

>member
-1 MNKLKRILCAMLCV
+1 MKRRTKNFVEDILIIIGVLFILYLIYFFVFSKDNDLSFETVTKESKVEMETKDSKVFVSENGFLSQIYEDIKNKLFA
-15 CMISIPMAIPT
+15 
-26 TVSAEDSI
+26 
-34 SDLEQQLQQLEQEN
+34 
-48 QKYQKILDDTKSDIA
+48 
-63 EKEEYKSAL
+63 
-72 VSKVQ
+72 
-77 VLDEKIA
+77 
-84 VTREKISSLNDDIKE
+84 
-99 KQDAYDKGLSEVED
+99 
-113 QFDALANRLRILYM
+113 
-127 SGNATDLEIIF
+127 
-138 GAKDFSDLIDKMELV
+138 
-153 KSLANSDKELIS
+153 
-165 EIQTKLDELSTK
+165 
-177 KKSLEADKKD
+177 
-187 LETQQASLKSDQD
+187 
-200 EFNKLISD
+200 D
-208 NNDELLIVKKV
+208 NNDELLTIKKV
-219 EDENKEES
+219 EEENKEDN
-227 TKNIYLT
+227 TKNIYLS

-254 EQTIK
+254 QEQTTK
-259 SEENISTDNTN
+259 NEENISTENRN
-270 IEALKQEDIKDKVIE
+270 IEALKQEEIKDKVVE
-285 NKVIENKVI
+285 NVV
-294 ENIDE
+294 E

-307 TEQKHEEPVQ
+307 TEQKNEEPVQ
-317 EIKDNDH
+317 QIKDNDH

-348 ENSEEVN
+348 ENSEEVH

-384 FKRGDFVNI
+384 FKRGEFVNI

>member
-1 MNKLKRILCAMLCV
+1 MKRRTKNFVEDILIVIGVFFILYLIYFFVFSKDNDLSLETATKETKVEVETKDSKLFVSENGFLSKIYEDIKNKL
-15 CMISIPMAIPT
+15 
-26 TVSAEDSI
+26 
-34 SDLEQQLQQLEQEN
+34 
-48 QKYQKILDDTKSDIA
+48 
-63 EKEEYKSAL
+63 
-72 VSKVQ
+72 
-77 VLDEKIA
+77 
-84 VTREKISSLNDDIKE
+84 
-99 KQDAYDKGLSEVED
+99 
-113 QFDALANRLRILYM
+113 F
-127 SGNATDLEIIF
+127 
-138 GAKDFSDLIDKMELV
+138 
-153 KSLANSDKELIS
+153 
-165 EIQTKLDELSTK
+165 
-177 KKSLEADKKD
+177 
-187 LETQQASLKSDQD
+187 
-200 EFNKLISD
+200 SD

-270 IEALKQEDIKDKVIE
+270 IEALKQEDIKDKVVE
-285 NKVIENKVI
+285 NKVV

-384 FKRGDFVNI
+384 FKRGEFVNI

-437 HFPRYYRMKIDF
+437 HFPRYYRMKIAF

>member
-1 MNKLKRILCAMLCV
+1 MKRRTKNFVEDILIIIGVLFILYLIYFFVFSKDNDLSFETATKETKVEMETKDSKVFVSENGFLSQIYEDIKNKLFA
-15 CMISIPMAIPT
+15 
-26 TVSAEDSI
+26 
-34 SDLEQQLQQLEQEN
+34 
-48 QKYQKILDDTKSDIA
+48 
-63 EKEEYKSAL
+63 
-72 VSKVQ
+72 
-77 VLDEKIA
+77 
-84 VTREKISSLNDDIKE
+84 
-99 KQDAYDKGLSEVED
+99 
-113 QFDALANRLRILYM
+113 
-127 SGNATDLEIIF
+127 
-138 GAKDFSDLIDKMELV
+138 
-153 KSLANSDKELIS
+153 
-165 EIQTKLDELSTK
+165 
-177 KKSLEADKKD
+177 
-187 LETQQASLKSDQD
+187 
-200 EFNKLISD
+200 D
-208 NNDELLIVKKV
+208 NNELLTIKKV
-219 EDENKEES
+219 EEENKEDN
-227 TKNIYLT
+227 TKNIYLS

-254 EQTIK
+254 QEQTTK
-259 SEENISTDNTN
+259 NEENISTENRN
-270 IEALKQEDIKDKVIE
+270 IEALKQEDIKDKVVE
-285 NKVIENKVI
+285 NVV
-294 ENIDE
+294 E
-299 QRVENKLA
+299 QRVENRLA
-307 TEQKHEEPVQ
+307 TEQKNEEPVQ
-317 EIKDNDH
+317 QIKDNDH

-348 ENSEEVN
+348 ENSEEVH

-384 FKRGDFVNI
+384 FKRGEFVNI

>member
-1 MNKLKRILCAMLCV
+1 MKRRTKNFVEDILIIIGVLFILYLIYFFVFSKDNDLSFETASKESKVEMETKDSKVFVSENGFLSQIYNDIKNKLFA
-15 CMISIPMAIPT
+15 
-26 TVSAEDSI
+26 
-34 SDLEQQLQQLEQEN
+34 
-48 QKYQKILDDTKSDIA
+48 
-63 EKEEYKSAL
+63 
-72 VSKVQ
+72 
-77 VLDEKIA
+77 
-84 VTREKISSLNDDIKE
+84 
-99 KQDAYDKGLSEVED
+99 
-113 QFDALANRLRILYM
+113 
-127 SGNATDLEIIF
+127 
-138 GAKDFSDLIDKMELV
+138 
-153 KSLANSDKELIS
+153 
-165 EIQTKLDELSTK
+165 
-177 KKSLEADKKD
+177 
-187 LETQQASLKSDQD
+187 
-200 EFNKLISD
+200 D
-208 NNDELLIVKKV
+208 NNELLTIKKV
-219 EDENKEES
+219 EEENKEDN
-227 TKNIYLT
+227 TKNIYLS

-254 EQTIK
+254 QEQTTK
-259 SEENISTDNTN
+259 NEENISTENRN
-270 IEALKQEDIKDKVIE
+270 IEALKQEEIKDKVVE
-285 NKVIENKVI
+285 NVV
-294 ENIDE
+294 E

-307 TEQKHEEPVQ
+307 TEQKNEEPVQ
-317 EIKDNDH
+317 QIKDNDH

-348 ENSEEVN
+348 ENSEEVH

-361 DDFFDRFEKKVYS
+361 DDFFNKFEKKVYS

-384 FKRGDFVNI
+384 FKRGEFVNI